1 MLHFFIVILIIQKV
15 FSENEFPK
23 NIDFYRFAN
32 EFNTNI
38 TIYNGSNMSIVKFKF
53 NISNIETIINC
64 TNETITYSDNNNNN
78 YTNIYNFTNK
88 YYEFDQSYGEI
99 IFVEYEI
106 LSYYLLFFGFLI
118 VLYGSCYYILGIMF
132 HISLVLYFFIKDFCE
147 LFCNFNSKN
156 IPLFIF
162 TGTIISG
169 IVIYYIIN
177 SKEEQRKNKIIQIIY
192 GSVLGYFLYKSLFYY
207 IIFFTPLNKILYFIF
222 LVFTVLAG
230 CIVGC
235 IINYLNAFMNYYFM
249 ICSIIPG
256 SFYIIKGI
264 GFIIGGYYSDI
275 LTIKYELEYSEK
287 VSNEISRDYSKASDK
302 IIFYLVLQILII
314 ICSFIFQIFY
324 YNKLKMIET
333 LWSNSSNK
341 NKSARSSL
349 TYSSN
354 RYSKPSTEGSENS
367 VLNKS
372 RKDLSDIT
380 EGDNSNDINDQED

>member
-32 EFNTNI
+32 VNTNI
-38 TIYNGSNMSIVKFKF
+38 TIYNGSNMSIVKFEF

-287 VSNEISRDYSKASDK
+287 ISNEISEDYSKALNK

-380 EGDNSNDINDQED
+380 EGDNSNYINDQED

>member
-15 FSENEFPK
+15 FSENEFPQ
-23 NIDFYRFAN
+23 NIAFYRFAN
-32 EFNTNI
+32 VFNTNI
-38 TIYNGSNMSIVKFKF
+38 TIYNGSNMSIVKFEF
-53 NISNIETIINC
+53 NISNIKTIINC
-64 TNETITYSDNNNNN
+64 TNETITYRDNNN

-88 YYEFDQSYGEI
+88 DYEFDQSYGEI

-230 CIVGC
+230 CVVGC
-235 IINYLNAFMNYYFM
+235 IINYLNAFMNFYFM

-275 LTIKYELEYSEK
+275 LIIQYNIEYSEK
-287 VSNEISRDYSKASDK
+287 ISNEISRNYSKALNK

-314 ICSFIFQIFY
+314 ICAFIFQIFY

-354 RYSKPSTEGSENS
+354 RYSKPSTEGSDNS

-380 EGDNSNDINDQED
+380 EGDNSNYINDQED

>member
-15 FSENEFPK
+15 FSEIEFPK

-32 EFNTNI
+32 VFNTNI

-230 CIVGC
+230 CVVGC
-235 IINYLNAFMNYYFM
+235 IINYLNAFMNFYFM

-275 LTIKYELEYSEK
+275 LIIQYKLEYSEK
-287 VSNEISRDYSKASDK
+287 ISNEISRNYSKALNK

>member
-15 FSENEFPK
+15 FSEIEFPQ
-23 NIDFYRFAN
+23 NIAFYRFAN
-32 EFNTNI
+32 VFNTNI
-38 TIYNGSNMSIVKFKF
+38 IIYNGSNMSIVKFEF
-53 NISNIETIINC
+53 NISNIKTIKNY

-78 YTNIYNFTNK
+78 YTNFYNFTK
-88 YYEFDQSYGEI
+88 KDYKLDYSYGEI

-275 LTIKYELEYSEK
+275 LIIQHKLEYSEK
-287 VSNEISRDYSKASDK
+287 ISNEISGDYSRASDK
-302 IIFYLVLQILII
+302 IIFYLLLQILII

-380 EGDNSNDINDQED
+380 EGDNSNYINDQED